1 MTVKEPA
8 ASGQRTG
15 GEEAISL
22 ENTDS
27 SLNKFRYAEL
37 ERASTM
43 WGGGKFQCR
52 DGRDL
57 CGYVCIAREAKDT
70 EDLNKVS

>member
-8 ASGQRTG
+8 ASGQRMG
-15 GEEAISL
+15 GEEAVSL

-27 SLNKFRYAEL
+27 SLNEFRYAEL
-37 ERASTM
+37 QRASTM

-52 DGRDL
+52 DG
-57 CGYVCIAREAKDT
+57 
-70 EDLNKVS
+70 